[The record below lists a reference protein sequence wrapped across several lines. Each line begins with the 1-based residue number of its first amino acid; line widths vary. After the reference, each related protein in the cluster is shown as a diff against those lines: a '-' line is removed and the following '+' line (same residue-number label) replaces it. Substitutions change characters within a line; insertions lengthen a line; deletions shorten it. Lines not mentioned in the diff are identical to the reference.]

1 MFPKSRYK
9 FYSFQREKNVSLPK
23 FIFPGVWFERKN
35 QGLSVKMIR
44 ITAAFMSFRWHV
56 YIGKTISPP
65 NDPITSNV
73 FELDGFVNWLNN
85 WSGKKH
91 HRSTFDS
98 WLLQSDWKTLVRW
111 GGTKYHYSKI
121 VLAKEFLMDKEMQ
134 DTVDSDMLQTHD
146 ELHINLTMD
155 GADKSH
161 PSRKRDDK

>member
-1 MFPKSRYK
+1 MFPSSRYK
-9 FYSFQREKNVSLPK
+9 FYSFQTEKDISLPK
-23 FIFPGVWFERKN
+23 FIVPGIWFERKN
-35 QGLSVKMIR
+35 QGLSVKVVR
-44 ITAAFMSFRWHV
+44 ITTAFMSYRWHI

-73 FELDGFVNWLNN
+73 FELDNFVNWLNH

-134 DTVDSDMLQTHD
+134 GHTVDNASMQIPD
-146 ELHINLTMD
+146 ELDINLTL
-155 GADKSH
+155 DKTNS
-161 PSRKRDDK
+161 SKKRNDKQ